1 MSFIETFESDH
12 SLLGYLIRASAS
24 AEQTTFVTEHDA
36 NLQVGFV
43 VKSAG
48 DEVIRHDHKPVE
60 RRIVGT
66 AEVLVVRSGRGEID
80 IYDNDRSFLLTR
92 SIEKGDVLVLLEG
105 GHAFRFEEPTVLLEV
120 KQGPYPGVDE
130 KERF

>member
-1 MSFIETFESDH
+1 MSLIEPFEADGL
-12 SLLGYLIRASAS
+12 LLGYLIRASAS

-43 VKSAG
+43 VKPAG
-48 DEVIRHDHKPVE
+48 DEVIRHDHKPIE
-60 RRIVGT
+60 RQIVGT
-66 AEVLVVRSGRGEID
+66 AEVLIVRTGRGEVD
-80 IYDNDRSFLLTR
+80 IYDKHRSFVATR

-105 GHAFRFEEPTVLLEV
+105 GHAFRFAEQTVLLEV

>member
-1 MSFIETFESDH
+1 MFEAGG
-12 SLLGYLIRASAS
+12 SLLGYLIRGSAS
-24 AEQTTFVTEHDA
+24 AEKTTFVTEHDA

-43 VKSAG
+43 VKSA
-48 DEVIRHDHKPVE
+48 DDQVVRHDHRPVE

-66 AEVLVVRSGRGEID
+66 AEVLVVRSGRGEVD
-80 IYDNDRSFLLTR
+80 IYDNTRSFILTR
-92 SIEKGDVLVLLEG
+92 AIEEGDVLVLLEG
-105 GHAFRFEEPTVLLEV
+105 GHAFRFTEPTILLEI